1 MRIFFLFI
9 FSIALT
15 LPLLSQ
21 SDNQDCQFEISKKSK
36 KLYKKAMEELKVGH
50 FSEGSSLLEKSIDES
65 PNNLQSLWVLANLNR
80 RKTNRFRKEI
90 LALRTYKKIIELCPS
105 YKNYY
110 AYYYLGKMD
119 YENEKWDEAHKNLE
133 AFLNAD
139 TDKIHAKHFE
149 DAVDLSKYA
158 KFFSYIYKNPVP
170 FEPIIIKETSTANDE
185 YLPSLSPDNDL
196 LYFTR
201 RYQKQVK
208 QRIRDY
214 RNLREEKFCV
224 SHRKGLNTFDKG
236 QQMERPFNETTNEG
250 GATLTIDNKEI
261 YYTRCEILPNNTL
274 NCDICVSNFKDGFWS
289 DIKPLSNAVNTP
301 DYWESMPSISSD
313 GKTLYFVS
321 NRPGG
326 MGGYDIYRSTKN
338 KKGEW
343 TSAVNMGPSINTAGN
358 EKSPFIHTDSQ
369 TLYFSSSDRKDPKTG
384 QYYAGQMGLGGYD
397 IFYTRL
403 NDSNSWI
410 TPKNIGYPINSKNND
425 LGFFVST
432 DGKYGYFASN
442 KIGISEDKTNQHKK
456 KPWNIYAF
464 RLYKDARPQK
474 VLFVKGVLK
483 DNQTNQII
491 RDAKIVI
498 KNVETKEI
506 KEIPV
511 DNETGNY
518 VFAIVMK
525 SDYTM
530 TVKKRDYTYITKYI
544 AKDNPYFDTPV
555 DIDMKLKA
563 IEVGK
568 TYNLEDIYFA
578 TNSDQL
584 TSTSKKVIEGL
595 YDFLHDNPNIVIE
608 IQGHTDNV
616 GNEIANMKLSKAR
629 AKSVYSLLVKL
640 GIPPGQMRYKG
651 YGETKPVASNATEE
665 GRSLNRRTVFL
676 ILKK

>member
-9 FSIALT
+9 FSIAIA

-65 PNNLQSLWVLANLNR
+65 PENLQSLWVLANLNR

-105 YKNYY
+105 YRNYY

-119 YENEKWDEAHKNLE
+119 YEKERWDEAHKNLE

-158 KFFSYIYKNPVP
+158 KFFSHIYKNPVP
-170 FEPIIIKETSTANDE
+170 FEPIIIEETSTANDE

-201 RYQKQVK
+201 RYQKQVN
-208 QRIRDY
+208 QRIRNY

-313 GKTLYFVS
+313 GETLYFVS

-384 QYYAGQMGLGGYD
+384 QYYAGHMGLGGYD

-442 KIGISEDKTNQHKK
+442 KIGISGDGTNQHKK
-456 KPWNIYAF
+456 SPWNIYAF

-511 DNETGNY
+511 DNETGKY
-518 VFAIVMK
+518 VFAMVMK

-544 AKDNPYFDTPV
+544 AKDNPYFNTPV

-584 TSTSKKVIEGL
+584 TATSKKVIEGL
-595 YDFLHDNPNIVIE
+595 YDFLHDNPNIIIE

-629 AKSVYSLLVKL
+629 AKSVYSLLVQL
-640 GIPPGQMRYKG
+640 GIPPRQMRYKG